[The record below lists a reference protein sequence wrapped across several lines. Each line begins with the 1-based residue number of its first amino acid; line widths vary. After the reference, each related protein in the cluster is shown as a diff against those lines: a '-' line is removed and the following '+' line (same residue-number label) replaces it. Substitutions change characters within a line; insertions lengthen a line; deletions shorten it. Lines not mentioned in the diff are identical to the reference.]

1 MLISVI
7 LPVYNVASYLP
18 KCLESIIN
26 QSYKELEI
34 ICIDDMSEDDSYNVL
49 KSYADMDSR
58 IKIFKN
64 SKNLG
69 VGLTRNKGLKLAQGE
84 YIHFVD
90 PDDWVEDELYE
101 KLSKKLNEFQN
112 IDVLYFSYN
121 IFDNENNV
129 FIPQNFKNRTILNRI
144 LNPVNNPETF
154 DNWDRYV
161 WLKLHRKDFLLD
173 NNIFFKDYT
182 SLSDVEHAALVYTK
196 CKTLVYTDIKGI
208 NYRIKRE
215 NSLVTKAHKSIKNI
229 ILSFKNNKELYKDLP
244 ENIKYKLLGFDYYQI
259 RHNIE
264 KAYINNEITTC
275 ELIKT
280 VFELN
285 TKDSKKYVYTDLAS
299 NEYELLI
306 NLRKVLMRKF
316 CPNLW
321 KKLIEIK
328 KKLLNPV

>member
-7 LPVYNVASYLP
+7 LPVCNVVPYLP

-101 KLSKKLNEFQN
+101 KLSKELNEFQN

-229 ILSFKNNKELYKDLP
+229 IKSFKNNKELYKDLP

-264 KAYINNEITTC
+264 KAYINI
-275 ELIKT
+275 
-280 VFELN
+280 
-285 TKDSKKYVYTDLAS
+285 
-299 NEYELLI
+299 
-306 NLRKVLMRKF
+306 F
-316 CPNLW
+316 CIRLPFGGCADH
-321 KKLIEIK
+321 
-328 KKLLNPV
+328 